1 MKYAIA
7 ALIALTFCMF
17 IRQCFLVTR
26 ITNVERQLLRIEQEN
41 KRIIEQNAQ
50 LKRINDQN
58 IRLLAGGWE

>member
-17 IRQCFLVTR
+17 IRQCFLVVR
-26 ITNVERQLLRIEQEN
+26 ITNVERQMLRIEQEN

-50 LKRINDQN
+50 LKRINDQD

>member
-7 ALIALTFCMF
+7 ALIALVFCLF

-26 ITNVERQLLRIEQEN
+26 ITNVERQMLHIEQEN
-41 KRIIEQNAQ
+41 KRIIEQNIQ

-58 IRLLAGGWE
+58 LKLLSQGGW